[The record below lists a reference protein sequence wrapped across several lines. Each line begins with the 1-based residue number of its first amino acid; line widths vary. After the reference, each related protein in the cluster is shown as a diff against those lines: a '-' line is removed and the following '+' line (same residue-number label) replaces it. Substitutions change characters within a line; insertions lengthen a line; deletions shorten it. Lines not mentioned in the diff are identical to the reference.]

1 MLTMYV
7 DQLFTK
13 LLESSDIDW
22 VTINIPPRATVLIHN
37 TAQYAGI
44 WIFSCRQMF
53 G

>member
-13 LLESSDIDW
+13 FPERSDIDW
-22 VTINIPPRATVLIHN
+22 VAINIAPRAAVLINN

-44 WIFSCRQMF
+44 WIFRCRQMF